1 MFSETCSSIPDAMP
15 RRAFLRSASAL
26 GGPAPWFWLL
36 PIASEASI
44 WPESA
49 PSLAEAEHPTR
60 VHRVTA
66 TILRIL
72 RGRDAESLPGE
83 AGGDGGKLIA
93 VSLKAAGFVLVL
105 LVLSAC
111 ATRFDRHNIGTA
123 ELWIGGQVQVQQECT
138 RRGAVAYSN
147 DAKIYGCA
155 DFQDRVIV
163 SVSDPKIIAH
173 EWCHWST
180 QSDSHEVCPT
190 PVVDFH
196 RHP

>member
-1 MFSETCSSIPDAMP
+1 MFSETCSSIPDLMP
-15 RRAFLRSASAL
+15 RRSFLRIASAL
-26 GGPAPWFWLL
+26 GGPPSWCWLL
-36 PIASEASI
+36 PIAAEASI

-49 PSLAEAEHPTR
+49 PSRPEAEHPTR
-60 VHRVTA
+60 VHRATA
-66 TILRIL
+66 AIFRIL
-72 RGRDAESLPGE
+72 RGQE
-83 AGGDGGKLIA
+83 ADGLSGQAGSDGGKLVA
-93 VSLKAAGFVLVL
+93 VSLKAAGLLLVL

-111 ATRFDRHNIGTA
+111 ATPFDRYSIGTA

-147 DAKIYGCA
+147 QAKIYGCA

-180 QSDSHEVCPT
+180 QSDSHDVCPT
-190 PVVDFH
+190 PVADL
-196 RHP
+196 HPH

>member
-1 MFSETCSSIPDAMP
+1 MVVFRAAMEGAMFSETCSSIPDAMP
-15 RRAFLRSASAL
+15 RRAFLRIASAL

-44 WPESA
+44 WPASA
-49 PSLAEAEHPTR
+49 PSPAEAEHPTR

-83 AGGDGGKLIA
+83 TGGYGGKLFA

-111 ATRFDRHNIGTA
+111 ATRFDRYNIGTA
-123 ELWIGGQVQVQQECT
+123 ELWIGGQGDRE
-138 RRGAVAYSN
+138 RG
-147 DAKIYGCA
+147 G
-155 DFQDRVIV
+155 
-163 SVSDPKIIAH
+163 
-173 EWCHWST
+173 
-180 QSDSHEVCPT
+180 
-190 PVVDFH
+190 
-196 RHP
+196 